1 MIKFNDQSKISE
13 IKQQSSDEEFKN
25 PDNRNQSRKSATRPY
40 VVDAKVYK
48 VKSAFVKNSVFITLS
63 YIETDLGRRPI
74 EIFINSKDLNRA
86 PEYVVLTRLIS
97 AIFRRATNPMFILEE
112 LQGIHDP
119 NGGSFKDG
127 KYYHSFYAE
136 VAETIEKFFF
146 DVGIMK
152 EKKDENIDNTLSEGD
167 LNIPKQTDDEN
178 LIKVIKEPL
187 TSSNFENKMMNAA
200 FRICPSCSSKS
211 LKTENGCDS
220 CVECGYSKCDK

>member
-1 MIKFNDQSKISE
+1 MIKLNNKSKIVELDQSSTKKIS
-13 IKQQSSDEEFKN
+13 KNSSQN
-25 PDNRNQSRKSATRPY
+25 NTTQPNIGSASRPK

-63 YIETDLGRRPI
+63 YVETDGGRRPI

-97 AIFRRATNPMFILEE
+97 AIFRRATDPMFILEE
-112 LQGIHDP
+112 LHGIHDP
-119 NGGSFKDG
+119 NGGSFKEG

-136 VAETIEKFFF
+136 VAETIERFFY
-146 DVGIMK
+146 DVGIIKKKNESEMNQD
-152 EKKDENIDNTLSEGD
+152 EKSETKNDDDLVKVEVNTNNLNTD
-167 LNIPKQTDDEN
+167 LNTQ
-178 LIKVIKEPL
+178 
-187 TSSNFENKMMNAA
+187 
-200 FRICPSCSSKS
+200 FRICPTCSSKS

>member
-1 MIKFNDQSKISE
+1 MIELNKKSTIVEVKN
-13 IKQQSSDEEFKN
+13 KQESNKQSSENSDSKK
-25 PDNRNQSRKSATRPY
+25 QSSSASRPK

-63 YIETDLGRRPI
+63 YVETEKGRRPI

-97 AIFRRATNPMFILEE
+97 AIFRRATDPMFILEE
-112 LQGIHDP
+112 LHGIHDP

-136 VAETIEKFFF
+136 VAETIENFFY
-146 DVGIMK
+146 DVGIISKEGVKK
-152 EKKDENIDNTLSEGD
+152 EKEQLNDLSNEETPELVEKVAESLVTDES
-167 LNIPKQTDDEN
+167 
-178 LIKVIKEPL
+178 
-187 TSSNFENKMMNAA
+187 MNVQ
-200 FRICPSCSSKS
+200 FKICPACGSKS

-220 CVECGYSKCDK
+220 CIECGYSKCDK